1 MDTDTRSNRST
12 ARLMLAAAILSA
24 TVAAASTLA
33 VVTLVPP
40 TTTTPA
46 ATTTATTSTTAAA
59 SPGAA
64 LTSIG
69 TTLDDTAI
77 AAAAAPSVVT
87 ITTSAGR
94 ATDVGTGIVVTADG
108 LILTNDHVVAG
119 GGALSVQLLDGRT
132 LDATVVAEDA
142 DADLAVIRVTASDLT
157 PAQFG
162 DSSSVKV
169 GQSVLAIGSPLG
181 TYTETVT
188 KGIVSGLDRE
198 ITVRSEFTGRPTQLS
213 HLIQT
218 DAAINPGNNGGPL
231 IDASGKVI
239 GITTATSVTAAGLG
253 FAIPINDAKSIIAQ
267 AQGGA

>member
-1 MDTDTRSNRST
+1 MNTRSNHST
-12 ARLMLAAAILSA
+12 ARLMFAAAILSA
-24 TVAAASTLA
+24 AVAAVSTFA

-46 ATTTATTSTTAAA
+46 ATTTAAAAA

-69 TTLDDTAI
+69 TTLDDTTI
-77 AAAAAPSVVT
+77 AAGAEASVVT

-94 ATDVGTGIVVTADG
+94 ASGIGSGIVLTADG
-108 LILTNDHVVAG
+108 LILTNDHVIAG
-119 GGALSVQLLDGRT
+119 GGAVSVQPLDGRT

-142 DADLAVIRVTASDLT
+142 TADLAVIRVSASDLT
-157 PAQFG
+157 PAQLG

-169 GQSVLAIGSPLG
+169 GEAVLAIGSPLG
-181 TYTETVT
+181 TYTESVT

-198 ITVRSEFTGRPTQLS
+198 ITVRSELTGRPTQLR
-213 HLIQT
+213 HLVQT
-218 DAAINPGNNGGPL
+218 DAAINPGNSGGPL
-231 IDASGKVI
+231 IDPTGKVI
-239 GITTATSVTAAGLG
+239 GITTATSSTAAGLG

-267 AQGGA
+267 AEGSA